1 MKRTKRGMALI
12 LAAVMA
18 VSCVTT
24 ILLAASKP
32 WTEIDLGSLSQ
43 YYETGTN
50 ADPGRIS
57 NVDGDSG
64 GTSYGLYMFVEKTVT
79 SFMDWLK
86 KSDSAVYRGFGDRL
100 YNAYAYNT
108 SGQYYPGFG
117 SNFKNTWQEI
127 GRNNRTE
134 FAQAQTDFW
143 RDTQYTQLVAN
154 VEGQYKGF
162 DIDNYSN
169 ALKNVFW
176 SRSVHHG
183 VGATYG
189 STKNTDG
196 MSGATGVICRAFKAL
211 GGFKNQSE
219 AELIAAIYAEC
230 SKLDT
235 NGKWKEDNMETL
247 TAKKYGIYGRSMAY
261 FNINSGGVQTSVYS
275 RLHVN
280 EPADALVMRY
290 THSDPDI
297 PEGKYTLLYNNNGEQ
312 NHGLGKSVS
321 TLTAAAD
328 AMMLRLTYY
337 NNGYYIL
344 TNDDGQRLSVSDG
357 KLVMEAPSTSNN
369 QFWILGGGSGYTLQN
384 VGTKQYVTVTV
395 TSADVTA
402 DGQSRDA
409 LIAAKI
415 KEIAQA
421 PAAGQ
426 TNAAAE
432 DFSARLEKKLNDL
445 FDEQFKDK
453 DDEAIMAEIT
463 ANISAMQDITEEN
476 KTTLIKKLESLAQSE
491 EETEDDLEARI
502 MESFTADELLLLTEA
517 MTGKS
522 IETVIV
528 EVVGEMVD
536 EDLKNNPTTTVTTY
550 TVGMTDA
557 SDKAARWA
565 LNKATG
571 KDAWKLTGLFY
582 PGCKD
587 SDGIGGTISH
597 VLTEGNSSFP
607 LRGVI
612 SCTQG
617 IRTVVVEV
625 SKVNGSGGFTAT
637 GNGSGK
643 TWFDLWE
650 LDSQATFSKLTQGS
664 YTMTISGT
672 GSDGKEEEL
681 LSTGFTVGAKD
692 SNTPSGLDK
701 EAYTVTFMNG
711 NTQVATKT
719 YSLGDVYGKLPEV
732 SGAGFVGWFT
742 KDGRQVYENSMVAA
756 ENHTLSAQFGTLYT
770 VSFKV
775 DGEVI
780 RSRQLSANDLIVAPS
795 NPVKAADKNYVY
807 SFSHWVDGSGKRF
820 VEGRTY
826 MPAGDV
832 TYTAVFTKTANS
844 GGGTGGST
852 GGNTGTNTPTP
863 SGNYLTGVSPSTSVS
878 AMNSAG
884 YTIYSGS
891 TKVTSGLVGTGMTA
905 VSSSATVTIVVT
917 GDVSGDGKI
926 TITDVVKLQKY
937 VVGSGSLSGAYA
949 KAADIN
955 GDGKVTITDVVQA
968 AQVTVGQ
975 RTIG

>member
-1 MKRTKRGMALI
+1 MALI

-18 VSCVTT
+18 VSCLTT

-143 RDTQYTQLVAN
+143 RETQYTQLVAN

-344 TNDDGQRLSVSDG
+344 TNDDGQRLSVSGG
-357 KLVMEAPSTSNN
+357 KLVLEAASTSNN

-402 DGQSRDA
+402 DGQNRDD
-409 LIAAKI
+409 LIAAKV
-415 KEIAQA
+415 KEIAQT
-421 PAAGQ
+421 PAEGQ

-453 DDEAIMAEIT
+453 NDEAIMAEIT

-491 EETEDDLEARI
+491 EETKDDLEARI

-807 SFSHWVDGSGKRF
+807 SFSHWVDGSGNRF
-820 VEGRTY
+820 VENMTY
-826 MPAGDV
+826 MPAGNV

-844 GGGTGGST
+844 GGTGGST
-852 GGNTGTNTPTP
+852 GGSTGGETPKP

-926 TITDVVKLQKY
+926 TITDVVKLQKS

>member
-1 MKRTKRGMALI
+1 MALI

-18 VSCVTT
+18 VSCLTT

-235 NGKWKEDNMETL
+235 NGKWDEDNMETL

-297 PEGKYTLLYNNNGEQ
+297 PEGEYTLLYNNNGEQ
-312 NHGLGKSVS
+312 SHGLGKSVS

-344 TNDDGQRLSVSDG
+344 TNDDGQRLSVSGG
-357 KLVMEAPSTSNN
+357 KLVLEAASTSNN

-402 DGQSRDA
+402 DGQNRDD
-409 LIAAKI
+409 LIAAKV
-415 KEIAQA
+415 KEIAQT
-421 PAAGQ
+421 PAEGQ

-453 DDEAIMAEIT
+453 NDEAIMAEIT

-491 EETEDDLEARI
+491 EETKDDLEARI

-807 SFSHWVDGSGKRF
+807 SFSHWVDGSGNRF
-820 VEGRTY
+820 VENMTY
-826 MPAGDV
+826 MPDADV

-844 GGGTGGST
+844 GGTGGSTGGST
-852 GGNTGTNTPTP
+852 GGNTGTNTPKP

-926 TITDVVKLQKY
+926 TITDVVKLQKS

>member
-1 MKRTKRGMALI
+1 MALI

-18 VSCVTT
+18 VSCLTT

-32 WTEIDLGSLSQ
+32 WAEIDLGSLSQ

-235 NGKWKEDNMETL
+235 NGKWDEDNMETL

-297 PEGKYTLLYNNNGEQ
+297 PEGEYTLLYNNNGEQ
-312 NHGLGKSVS
+312 SHGLGKSVS

-344 TNDDGQRLSVSDG
+344 TNDDGQRLSVSGG
-357 KLVMEAPSTSNN
+357 KLVLEAPSTSNN

-421 PAAGQ
+421 LAAGQ

-463 ANISAMQDITEEN
+463 ANISAMQDITEKD
-476 KTTLIKKLESLAQSE
+476 KTALIQKLESLAQSE
-491 EETEDDLEARI
+491 ETEETEVDLEARI
-502 MESFTADELLLLTEA
+502 MESFTEDELLLLTEA

-571 KDAWKLTGLFY
+571 KDAWTLTGLFY
-582 PGCKD
+582 PGYKD

-617 IRTVVVEV
+617 ISTVVVEV
-625 SKVNGSGGFTAT
+625 RKQGSSDGFTAT
-637 GNGSGK
+637 GSGSGK

-711 NTQVATKT
+711 NTQVTTKT

-807 SFSHWVDGSGKRF
+807 SFSHWVDGSGNRF
-820 VEGRTY
+820 VENMTY
-826 MPAGDV
+826 MPDADV

-844 GGGTGGST
+844 GGTGGSTGGST
-852 GGNTGTNTPTP
+852 GGNTGTNTPKP

-926 TITDVVKLQKY
+926 TITDVVKLQKS

>member
-1 MKRTKRGMALI
+1 MALI
-12 LAAVMA
+12 LAAVMV
-18 VSCVTT
+18 VSCLTT

-235 NGKWKEDNMETL
+235 NGKWDEDNMETL

-344 TNDDGQRLSVSDG
+344 TNDDGQRLSVSGG
-357 KLVMEAPSTSNN
+357 KLVLEAASTSNN

-402 DGQSRDA
+402 DGQNRDD
-409 LIAAKI
+409 LIAAKV
-415 KEIAQA
+415 KEIAQT
-421 PAAGQ
+421 PAEGQ

-453 DDEAIMAEIT
+453 NDEAIMAEIT

-491 EETEDDLEARI
+491 EETKDDLEARI

-807 SFSHWVDGSGKRF
+807 SFSHWVDGSGNRF
-820 VEGRTY
+820 VENMTY
-826 MPAGDV
+826 MPAGNV

-852 GGNTGTNTPTP
+852 GGNTGTNTPKP

-891 TKVTSGLVGTGMTA
+891 AKVTSGLVGTGMTA

-926 TITDVVKLQKY
+926 TITDVVKLQKS

-955 GDGKVTITDVVQA
+955 GDGKITITDVVQA